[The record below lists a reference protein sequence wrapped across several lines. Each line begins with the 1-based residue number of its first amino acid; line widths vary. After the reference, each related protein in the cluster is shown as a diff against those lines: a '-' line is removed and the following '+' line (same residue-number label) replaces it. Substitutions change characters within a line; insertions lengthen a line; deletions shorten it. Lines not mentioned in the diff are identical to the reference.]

1 MTETQTEHT
10 PDLDIIAR
18 AECGCRVV
26 RNRGTVTVRL
36 EFCPLHAATAELLEA
51 LREILHDLDSG
62 YIAQPSHRAEVC
74 RRRHE
79 ARIRAAIADAEK
91 GNQP

>member
-1 MTETQTEHT
+1 MTQTQHT
-10 PDLDIIAR
+10 PGAIRAAQRYLFGRMIPEEYQTGPGVQKLAEIIDR
-18 AECGCRVV
+18 ETG
-26 RNRGTVTVRL
+26 L
-36 EFCPLHAATAELLEA
+36 PELVEA

-79 ARIRAAIADAEK
+79 ARIRAAIAKATKTD
-91 GNQP
+91 